1 MTTGKT
7 IALTIWTFVG
17 KVMSLIF
24 NTLSRFVIAFLPR
37 SRSVLISWLQSSST
51 VILEPFYTQ
60 QDLETSPKKNP
71 LEIIKQIQYNFRVK
85 NQCTKRSIAFLHA
98 NNELEERNV
107 KKTIP
112 FTITTKKK

>member
-1 MTTGKT
+1 MAAVIIHRDFG
-7 IALTIWTFVG
+7 ALLYT
-17 KVMSLIF
+17 
-24 NTLSRFVIAFLPR
+24 AR
-37 SRSVLISWLQSSST
+37 SWDFI
-51 VILEPFYTQ
+51 
-60 QDLETSPKKNP
+60 KKNP